1 MRFWSIFRKAMIE
14 QWRNPLIL
22 ILSLIF
28 GPFFVY
34 LYSLFFSGGS
44 TVYAVLVQNVDTGAE
59 LADGTRFEAGE
70 ELVEAIAGVA
80 YADGSPMLRVKPMD
94 DMDSAEAKL
103 RDREAIL
110 YVVIPADFSEAILDA
125 REGGELST
133 TIEFGGDLTNP
144 YYMVAAIITLNTVD
158 LYIQDTGHYKPPI
171 QYVEKPLG
179 GSGTRSEFEVYI
191 PGIFVFSIIL
201 MVFQASMTIAREVEA
216 GTLRRLQIT
225 RMNAFELMG
234 GTTLSLIITSLISV
248 ALTFLTA
255 VLLGFESHGPLW
267 VAILVCVIASLSIIG
282 AGLIVAAFSKTVS
295 QAFIIS
301 NFPLGLFMFLSG
313 AVFPLPL
320 DRLFTVAGHGV
331 SLADLLPATHAVVA
345 LSKIMTLGAGF
356 TDVLWELGWLTVL
369 SVLFFAIGAW
379 LFGWRQ
385 MRAG

>member
-22 ILSLIF
+22 VLSLIF

-44 TVYAVLVQNVDTGAE
+44 TVYPVLVQNADAGVV
-59 LADGTRFEAGE
+59 LADGARLQAGE

-80 YADGSPMLRVKPMD
+80 YADGSPMLKVKPMD
-94 DMDSAEAKL
+94 GLADAEEKL

-158 LYIQDTGHYKPPI
+158 LYIQDTGDYEPLV

-179 GSGTRSEFEVYI
+179 GSGTRTEFEVYI

-225 RMNAFELMG
+225 RMNAVELLG
-234 GTTLSLIITSLISV
+234 GTTLSLIITSLVSV

-267 VAILVCVIASLSIIG
+267 VAVLVCVIASLSIIG

-313 AVFPLPL
+313 AAFPLPL
-320 DRLFTVAGHGV
+320 DKLFTVAGHGV
-331 SLADLLPATHAVVA
+331 SLADILPATHAVVA

-356 TDVLWELGWLTVL
+356 TDVLWELGWLTAL
-369 SVLFFAIGAW
+369 SVAFFAIGAW
-379 LFGWRQ
+379 LFGR
-385 MRAG
+385 MHLRAA